1 MRNQLRS
8 WTQLE
13 MRDLQKVM
21 RYLIQPLF
29 DGIFVVCCRM
39 DDDEILFRCMWFF
52 WMIFVLDGFIF
63 RQVLFFR
70 WIFLLGIFGLD
81 VFFLYDF
88 SNRPFGGDSF
98 NDFVIGT
105 TWIFR
110 VFFWFVWTFRI
121 IIFRSLVF
129 SRHKSPPKKKI
140 AEFIPHSEIA
150 SSCKF
155 YRQFFV

>member
-39 DDDEILFRCMWFF
+39 DDDEILFRCMYFF

-70 WIFLLGIFGLD
+70 WIILLGIFGLD
-81 VFFLYDF
+81 GFFLYDF
-88 SNRPFGGDSF
+88 SKGPFGGDSF

-105 TWIFR
+105 TWIF
-110 VFFWFVWTFRI
+110 FSGLFGHSES
-121 IIFRSLVF
+121 FRSLVF
-129 SRHKSPPKKKI
+129 SRHKSPPKKN
-140 AEFIPHSEIA
+140 SGV
-150 SSCKF
+150 
-155 YRQFFV
+155 YTTQ